1 VVVDLY
7 AEDRRFVP
15 AERSDRFTRVEI
27 IGIAARS
34 LEAKRALYLA
44 IVKKSESLGVPRL
57 ESRILL
63 IEPPPKNWGVKG
75 GVPALE
81 ADLGFKVDV

>member
-1 VVVDLY
+1 MLRTGVLSRPGVRIV
-7 AEDRRFVP
+7 
-15 AERSDRFTRVEI
+15 TRVEI
-27 IGIAARS
+27 IGIATRS
-34 LEAKRALYLA
+34 LDAKRALYLA
-44 IVKKSESLGVPRL
+44 IVKKLEGLGVPRL

-63 IEPPPKNWGVKG
+63 VEPPPENWVVKG